1 MAWMEQLRILDQRF
15 ELEADETAYK
25 LHLVHVRRCP
35 MLLGCLCL
43 HGSFAV
49 SQALWLLPITEEREL
64 SLGETIHCFSVF
76 ILSILSLILSIAS
89 ALCPRSS
96 WSWEPFWAFLG
107 FSSSTLLA
115 TRWHMIPEEGPSTAI
130 LTILSVVVSL
140 AALPLRLWLSAILS
154 CCAVLAT
161 FISSWLKSEGQY
173 DAGAGLCFL
182 ILLLPMFWSYEKD
195 QRQIVL
201 QEAIRNLSPKPLAWT
216 SVLGSGGSFL
226 PSDFM
231 NRTAS
236 NRAGKREVK
245 AAVLRCRSDL
255 RIEDCGSHEHAFFG
269 EDVSGRELLN
279 FFKGED
285 RKAVAMMLSDE
296 IRDPVSAHTDCFQG
310 RRMVARITLTGV
322 TEPKWLAV
330 FCKAEHAIE
339 LPSKAKLIDSSTQ
352 TPEEEGTESR
362 KANRNKT
369 WAASPLE
376 AGMSCPTTLGG
387 EFRKAKRK
395 ASTLP
400 LRPRSP
406 GVGRSRSPSLEI
418 FSEAADIRRRDI
430 SEFGEVSLE
439 LSSVTQQ
446 RNESSHLDP
455 ARSSSLGARGK
466 RVSLLTPSDW
476 RPSDGRSLSY
486 SFSISQNSGSNHS
499 KAKLDNT
506 TQTDIVWSNLGWH
519 CRACSKPPRPD
530 AGLVRSQS
538 RPAYPSY
545 GVVRNM
551 QGGWSLVHGPVG
563 VAEWLQEFMI
573 AGTTVHSK
581 TLHFPLLLGTDGTVE
596 MAGGQL
602 SLLADGTLRRV
613 GKSGHSFYFQRAD
626 VEFDLPDTGLEQVH
640 QEGEE
645 EEDMPPPPRSGT
657 MHSVRIG

>member
-1 MAWMEQLRILDQRF
+1 MAWMEQLRTLDQRF

-25 LHLVHVRRCP
+25 LHLVYVRRCP

-76 ILSILSLILSIAS
+76 ILSILTMILSIAS

-107 FSSSTLLA
+107 LSSSTLLA
-115 TRWHMIPEEGPSTAI
+115 TRWHMIPEEGPSTAM

-182 ILLLPMFWSYEKD
+182 ILLLPIFWSYEKD

-216 SVLGSGGSFL
+216 SVLGSGSSF
-226 PSDFM
+226 PDFM
-231 NRTAS
+231 NS
-236 NRAGKREVK
+236 NRAGRREVK

-255 RIEDCGSHEHAFFG
+255 RIEDCGAHEHAFFG

-330 FCKAEHAIE
+330 FCKAEHAVE
-339 LPSKAKLIDSSTQ
+339 LPSKSKLIDSSTQ
-352 TPEEEGTESR
+352 TPREEET
-362 KANRNKT
+362 NRNRT
-369 WAASPLE
+369 WRATPWE

-400 LRPRSP
+400 LRPSTQAVQP
-406 GVGRSRSPSLEI
+406 PGRSRSPSLDI
-418 FSEAADIRRRDI
+418 FPEASDIHRRDI

-439 LSSVTQQ
+439 LSAVTQQ
-446 RNESSHLDP
+446 RNESSNLEP
-455 ARSSSLGARGK
+455 VRSSSLGVPRA
-466 RVSLLTPSDW
+466 RVSLLAPSDW

-486 SFSISQNSGSNHS
+486 SFSISQNSGSNNS
-499 KAKLDNT
+499 KAKLDNSC
-506 TQTDIVWSNLGWH
+506 QTDLVWSNLGWH

-530 AGLVRSQS
+530 AGLVRSQN
-538 RPAYPSY
+538 RPAHASY
-545 GVVRNM
+545 SVVRNM
-551 QGGWSLVHGPVG
+551 QGGWSLLHGPVG

-581 TLHFPLLLGTDGTVE
+581 TLHFPLLLGSDGSVE

-626 VEFDLPDTGLEQVH
+626 VEFNLPDTGLEQM
-640 QEGEE
+640 QQDGEE
-645 EEDMPPPPRSGT
+645 EEDEEIPPPPRSGT
-657 MHSVRIG
+657 LHSVRIGM